1 MSDNYEIKNTEI
13 KVSVIVPVFNASKHL
28 SKTLDSIAN
37 QTLKELEIICI
48 DDGSTDNS
56 PEILKNYA
64 DKDKRLIVISQ
75 KNQGV
80 SAARNAG
87 LSIAKGKY
95 IQFVDSDDILKG
107 EAIQKLYEKAQ
118 ETNAD
123 ITLFCHNRMT
133 GNIIK
138 YNNLKEL
145 RKYNTNRSNLMN
157 LLPFSYYVWDKLI
170 KFSFLKENNIE
181 FLKDAVSSEDG

>member
-1 MSDNYEIKNTEI
+1 MSDNNEIKNTEI
-13 KVSVIVPVFNASKHL
+13 KVSVIIPVFNASKHL
-28 SKTLDSIAN
+28 SKTLDSISN

-64 DKDKRLIVISQ
+64 DKDKRLIIISQ

-95 IQFVDSDDILKG
+95 IQFVDSDDILKS
-107 EAIQKLYEKAQ
+107 EAIQKSYKNAQ

-145 RKYNTNRSNLMN
+145 RKYNL
-157 LLPFSYYVWDKLI
+157 FI
-170 KFSFLKENNIE
+170 
-181 FLKDAVSSEDG
+181 